1 MVALTHYQAGDRV
14 RAEQAIERALGAYA
28 KAEDRTLEASA
39 LGTYGKMRQGNGDP
53 HGAIDLFSRAYPA
66 LHDARSAEEAGV
78 LSAWAEAQVTIGET
92 ASALE
97 KLDRALAL
105 YRLLTD
111 RVGEAQAEYVRALA
125 LQKDGRTVEA
135 ADAASA
141 ATALVESTRGSIV
154 NTDFRVSYF
163 SKERSYFDL
172 QVDLLQQH
180 GSTAAAF
187 EASERARARSLLDG
201 LAGSAARIEKGV
213 EPALLTRQR
222 QVRTALTAKEHYRA
236 QIVGADGENGPRVA
250 AADREIAR
258 LIDESDSVD
267 GEIRAKSPEY
277 WALKAPA
284 PIRLADVQQTL
295 LDPWTSLVEYHLG
308 AAHSYV
314 WVISRASIAVHEL
327 PPSARIET
335 LARRYHELLSRDV
348 DGLDQAAR
356 EKLRTE
362 IAAQGR
368 LLAAVV
374 WKPVENG
381 VQSARLLIVADGAL
395 QYVPFAALP
404 SLGGPVLA
412 KHELVYLPSA
422 SVLQTIR
429 RTSRPIPAN
438 VTAAVFADPVF
449 SKNDPRMASERDSA
463 APARTRAADGG
474 SYGRL
479 RFSRREAEAIRSV
492 LPKAF
497 EALDFDAA
505 KNTIET
511 RDLRTFSILH
521 FATHGSL
528 NTAHPE
534 LSGLVLSLV
543 DRGGKPVDGFLRLHD
558 IYNLNLDADL
568 VVLSA
573 CRTALGKEVYGEG
586 LIGLTRGFMY
596 AGASRVVSSV
606 WNVDDRA
613 SALLMSRFYEQML
626 TGHLA
631 PAAALRRA
639 QLSLLAEPRWSDP
652 HYWAAFGLQGEW
664 K

>member
-1 MVALTHYQAGDRV
+1 V
-14 RAEQAIERALGAYA
+14 
-28 KAEDRTLEASA
+28 
-39 LGTYGKMRQGNGDP
+39 
-53 HGAIDLFSRAYPA
+53 
-66 LHDARSAEEAGV
+66 
-78 LSAWAEAQVTIGET
+78 
-92 ASALE
+92 
-97 KLDRALAL
+97 
-105 YRLLTD
+105 
-111 RVGEAQAEYVRALA
+111 
-125 LQKDGRTVEA
+125 
-135 ADAASA
+135 
-141 ATALVESTRGSIV
+141 
-154 NTDFRVSYF
+154 
-163 SKERSYFDL
+163 RSYFDL
-172 QVDLLQQH
+172 EVDLLQQH

-187 EASERARARSLLDG
+187 EANERARARSLLDG
-201 LAGSAARIEKGV
+201 LAESAAKIEKGV
-213 EPALLTRQR
+213 EPALLARQWHV
-222 QVRTALTAKEHYRA
+222 QTALTAKENYRA
-236 QIVGADGENGPRVA
+236 QILGADGENGPRVA
-250 AADREIAR
+250 AADRDITR
-258 LIDESDSVD
+258 LIDEWDSVQA
-267 GEIRAKSPEY
+267 EIRAKSPAY

-284 PIRLADVQQTL
+284 PVSLADVQRTL

-308 AAHSYV
+308 ATRSYV
-314 WVISRASIAVHEL
+314 WVIDRGSIAVHEL
-327 PPSARIET
+327 PPSAQIEA

-348 DGLDQAAR
+348 DRLDQTAR
-356 EKLRTE
+356 EKLRAD

-368 LLAAVV
+368 RLAAVV
-374 WKPVENG
+374 WKPVESG
-381 VQSARLLIVADGAL
+381 VRRSRLLIVADGAL

-404 SLGGPVLA
+404 SSAGGPVLA

-422 SVLQTIR
+422 SVLETIR
-429 RTSRPIPAN
+429 RTSRSIPAN

-449 SKNDPRMASERDSA
+449 SKNDPRMASERDPG

-474 SYGRL
+474 SYERL

-505 KNTIET
+505 KSTIET
-511 RDLRTFSILH
+511 RDLRKFSILH

-543 DRGGKPVDGFLRLHD
+543 DRSGKPVDGFLRLHD

-573 CRTALGKEVYGEG
+573 CQTALGKEVFGEG

-613 SALLMSRFYEQML
+613 SALLMSRFYQQML
-626 TGHLA
+626 TGHLT
-631 PAAALRRA
+631 PAAALRKA